1 MTMGDVK
8 DTSEMKVAPIVLQP
22 NNSEINAWITLN
34 KSNYDV
40 WPQMM
45 EIHITGWEKI
55 LYICGKSKP
64 PNEEDATHAKWYA
77 KN

>member
-8 DTSEMKVAPIVLQP
+8 DTSEMKVASIVFQP
-22 NNSEINAWITLN
+22 NNSEYNAWITLN
-34 KSNYDV
+34 ESNYDV

-45 EIHITGWEKI
+45 EIHIAGREI
-55 LYICGKSKP
+55 FLYICGKSKP
-64 PNEEDATHAKWYA
+64 PIEEDATHAKYYA